1 MKSLSLKATVVAG
14 LVVVG
19 ALGLAQGGAGWL
31 AQSRAE
37 AAMLLATGN
46 TVPSLVV
53 VSSLQGESLRAT
65 ESVAEAM
72 LAADAAARA
81 EHLEEYQDHVGAFET
96 AMVQYEPLI
105 SDETDRAGF
114 ETARSRWTAWKAVA
128 EALLAD
134 LKSGRSAEA
143 LVAFE
148 NGQAAAEEA
157 LQESLRAVSEHNLAL
172 AEAAKL
178 EGENAVRV
186 FSIVLFVTA
195 GLAIVA
201 TAAVIALVNGRV
213 LKPLGR
219 MTAAMRDVAADHLDT
234 EVEGAAR
241 KDEIGAMAQ
250 AVETF
255 RQNGLRMREMGEHE
269 RREQAARQARM
280 LMMQE
285 LQTGVGAV
293 VGAALDGDFT
303 QRVNAEFSD
312 PELGKVASGIN
323 NLVASVDDG
332 LSETGRVLAAVAA
345 MDLTQRMEGDFRGA
359 FGKLRDDANAVVD
372 NLAGIIS
379 QLRDTSRGVRVATGE
394 ILAGAN
400 DLSERTTKQAA
411 TIEETSAAMEQLA
424 GTVTANASGAQ
435 DASEK
440 AQQASLAAEEGGVVM
455 RKATGAMERITS
467 SSQKISNI
475 IGMIDDIAF
484 QTNLLALNASVE
496 AARAGEAGKG
506 FAVVAVEVRRLAQSA
521 AGASAEVKALIQQ
534 SGEEVLSGSKLVDE
548 AANKLGIM
556 LELVKRN
563 TEVMAG
569 IARSSHDQAT
579 AIAEVSGAVRQLDEM
594 TQHNA
599 ALVEETN
606 AAIEQT
612 ETQAGALD
620 DVIDRFR
627 LSGNELA
634 RTSANVARIP
644 KSKAKNK
651 ASVHRSQ
658 GNLAISED
666 WNEF

>member
-14 LVVVG
+14 LVIVG
-19 ALGLAQGGAGWL
+19 VLGLAQGAAGWL
-31 AQSRAE
+31 AQSKAE
-37 AAMLLATGN
+37 AAMLVATEN
-46 TVPSLVV
+46 IVPSLAVV
-53 VSSLQGESLRAT
+53 TELHATSLRA
-65 ESVAEAM
+65 SGALAETLLLSD
-72 LAADAAARA
+72 LAARD
-81 EHLEEYQDHVGAFET
+81 EHLEQYREFAGQFEA
-96 AMVQYEPLI
+96 AMARYEPLI

-114 ETARSRWTAWKAVA
+114 ETVKADWASWQATANTIVANVSSGRLA
-128 EALLAD
+128 EAL
-134 LKSGRSAEA
+134 KVFETEQSVAE
-143 LVAFE
+143 
-148 NGQAAAEEA
+148 GA
-157 LQESLRAVSEHNLAL
+157 LQDSLVVVDKYNAAL
-172 AEAAKL
+172 AEAARAD
-178 EGENAVRV
+178 GDAAVRT
-186 FSIVLFVTA
+186 FSMLLAGTA
-195 GLAIVA
+195 VLAILA
-201 TAAVIALVNGRV
+201 TLGVIALVNGRV

-219 MTAAMRDVAADHLDT
+219 MTSAMRDVAADQLDK
-234 EVEGAAR
+234 EIEGVAR

-255 RQNGLRMREMGEHE
+255 RQNGLRMREMGEQE
-269 RREQAARQARM
+269 RREQAARQAR
-280 LMMQE
+280 LQMMQE
-285 LQTGVGAV
+285 LQEGVGAV
-293 VGAALDGDFT
+293 VGAALEGDFR
-303 QRVNAEFSD
+303 QRVNVDFSD
-312 PELGKVASGIN
+312 AELGKVASGIN
-323 NLVASVDDG
+323 NLVTSVDEG

-359 FGKLRDDANAVVD
+359 FGRLRDDANGVVD
-372 NLAGIIS
+372 NLSTIVS
-379 QLRDTSRGVRVATGE
+379 QLRETSRGVKVATGE

-424 GTVTANASGAQ
+424 GTVTANAAGAQ
-435 DASEK
+435 DASDK
-440 AQQASLAAEEGGVVM
+440 AQQVSVAAEEGGAVM
-455 RKATGAMERITS
+455 RKATGAMERITA

-521 AGASAEVKALIQQ
+521 AGASSEVKQLIQQ

-548 AANKLGIM
+548 AANKLGTM

-612 ETQAGALD
+612 ESQASVLD

-627 LSGNELA
+627 LAQNEA
-634 RTSANVARIP
+634 ERATVSISRIP
-644 KSKAKNK
+644 QARAKHK